1 MLRPAILTLLGLA
14 VAATPAAAQRQ
25 SPQADATW
33 RARMTCDPLPPIT
46 QNPLNQVITVT
57 VQGGVA
63 RYERPV
69 PDQHGRPSGYAERGE
84 GTVGRDGSLT
94 LDGLATARTYQ
105 YTARYVGRLGA
116 NGTGALE
123 GTQEWRTGSAIGQLT
138 RPCRLVLRREGTGE

>member
-1 MLRPAILTLLGLA
+1 MPRPLTLAMLGLV
-14 VAATPAAAQRQ
+14 VAAAPAAAQRQ

-33 RARMTCDPLPPIT
+33 RARLTCDPLPPIT
-46 QNPLNQVITVT
+46 QNPLNVAITLT

-63 RYERPV
+63 RYERV
-69 PDQHGRPSGYAERGE
+69 VLDAQGRPTGSAERGE
-84 GTVGRDGSLT
+84 GPVGRDGSLT

-123 GTQEWRTGSAIGQLT
+123 GTQEWRAGNAVGQMT
-138 RPCRLVLRREGTGE
+138 RPCRMVLRREGAGE